1 MIKLNEFELKIKD
14 KLSLTD
20 KDCLKMNRALEDIS
34 QINGMGKIDIL
45 EFMEF
50 GAKEELEDL
59 EENYDWNRFQRKILY
74 KLSAK

>member
-1 MIKLNEFELKIKD
+1 
-14 KLSLTD
+14 
-20 KDCLKMNRALEDIS
+20 MNRALEDIS